1 SIGKGAITTDKLA
14 DGAVTTEKIEAGKDG
29 QVLVTVIE
37 KDAEG
42 KDVPTTKWVSKVD
55 ATTNTLAKKDGTNGN
70 TIVSTVN
77 GVPAEIALVDKV
89 ENKVNGTTITTVV
102 NGVESTSVDLTSAIE
117 AGQKTTSVKNGSDKV
132 TVVTT
137 GVGTKGKN
145 TEYTV
150 DVDEAKLSLQN
161 IGGQVTNNQIQGGKE
176 GDVLVTVKEG
186 EKMITKWIT
195 KADATTNKLGVVGNE
210 LVSTVNGVEGRTDL
224 TDKISNEML
233 QGASVTSDKLSAG
246 KGDDN
251 RVAVAD
257 KEGNVTYKTQKEI
270 IEGNTSNKLELK
282 GNSLTSTV
290 NGTSST
296 VTLTDANIVS
306 SKGITGTG
314 ITVTGGANATLK
326 DVTLAITPGKE
337 NQVMVT
343 SKEGNATWVDQNA
356 LTNITL
362 GGDVTGNA
370 DNTTISKLQGK
381 DLVTTN
387 VAEGNVL
394 VFEGGK
400 WITKTP
406 TVDASNVGKGK
417 ALSSTENTITISAN
431 GATSLLK
438 DVQIDVA
445 DNAITSAKIKD
456 GAVTTN
462 KITGGDNGQ
471 VLTTTVSTEGKK
483 IVEWK
488 TPTVNTTD
496 ITGKG
501 NLKSENALL
510 TVDKGDGVVL
520 QNVSLTVN
528 EGNFNISN
536 MKGDLTVNRIEGGKP
551 NQVLVTE
558 GNKVTWVDN
567 KTFVQ
572 ANQEKVV
579 VKPADGKTTGTNSN
593 VIVTPGTNPT
603 TGEKEYTV
611 DVKAAMPKVF
621 YMPPVMFDTSKK
633 HNELQTRNL
642 YDEYVA
648 MFGGTGAVVDTP
660 ISGDRPPMVQSDAS
674 ATIPVYKKE
683 DLNFFVPYYDPA
695 VFSDVKVDA
704 NGVLTYKVIK
714 KAKYGAF
721 MTVVFV
727 VK

>member
-1 SIGKGAITTDKLA
+1 SDTQGVILKDVVLSIGKGAITTDKLA

-55 ATTNTLAKKDGTNGN
+55 ATTNTLAKKEGTNGN

-137 GVGTKGKN
+137 GAGTKGKN

-176 GDVLVTVKEG
+176 GDVLVSTTDDKG
-186 EKMITKWIT
+186 NSITKWVT
-195 KADATTNKLGVVGNE
+195 KAGATTN
-210 LVSTVNGVEGRTDL
+210 
-224 TDKISNEML
+224 
-233 QGASVTSDKLSAG
+233 
-246 KGDDN
+246 
-251 RVAVAD
+251 
-257 KEGNVTYKTQKEI
+257 
-270 IEGNTSNKLELK
+270 ELK
-282 GNSLTSTV
+282 LDGNKLTSTV
-290 NGTSST
+290 NGKDAFVELTADNVAST
-296 VTLTDANIVS
+296 
-306 SKGITGTG
+306 KGITGTG

-394 VFEGGK
+394 VFDGDK
-400 WITKTP
+400 WVNKTP
-406 TVDASNVGKGK
+406 SVDASNVGNGK

-445 DNAITSAKIKD
+445 DNAITSDKIKD
-456 GAVTTN
+456 GAVTTD

-483 IVEWK
+483 TVEWK

-496 ITGKG
+496 ITNKG
-501 NLKSENALL
+501 NLTSATEELL
-510 TVDKGDGVVL
+510 TVKDGTGVVL
-520 QNVSLTVN
+520 QNVSLAVN

-536 MKGDLTVNRIEGGKP
+536 MKGDLTINRIEGGKP

-558 GNKVTWVDN
+558 GDKVTWVDN

-579 VKPADGKTTGTNSN
+579 VKPADGKATETNSN
-593 VIVTPGTNPT
+593 VIVTPT
-603 TGEKEYTV
+603 TGKNGEKEYTV

-633 HNELQTRNL
+633 HNVLQTRNL

-648 MFGGTGAVVDTP
+648 MFGGKGAVVDTP

-695 VFSDVKVDA
+695 VFSDVEVDV